1 MVLPGGKVI
10 STKLAAGI
18 GGGVVAAAGVAT
30 AVILTI
36 NGQNS
41 FRSITV
47 LDTVGQV
54 TVTREESQME
64 PYKDMKLESGDD
76 VRVGEA
82 SELDMVLDGDKTV
95 YVEEN
100 THMWLEAAGTPDDS
114 ETIIYMD
121 AGATMHKIDNKLSDE
136 SVYQVDTPNSTM
148 SIRGTIP
155 RVVVEYR
162 DGIYYTDYQVFE
174 GVVSIQLKTTEGELV
189 GEPVEVGAG
198 YQVKTRGDMTFSEII
213 LQKVDGKDA
222 EIAPIDYRELPLAV
236 LEHLEEI
243 VVEEGRVLAIGDE
256 VLTIEELQK
265 IIEELKEEENSDDEG
280 SDEPEA
286 NPTPEITP
294 TPEATP
300 TPAITPKAKV
310 LAEPESTVE
319 EGIITPEVSPSVTP
333 SATVEEEEE
342 ETEAEATPTPEAGEY
357 TVNYMSGGSV
367 FATKTVTGTD
377 SGSAP
382 TFQPSSSGSWGSPV
396 VDEANKTIT
405 VTWN

>member
-1 MVLPGGKVI
+1 MILPGGKVI

-54 TVTREESQME
+54 TVTREAEQME

-76 VRVGEA
+76 VLVGEA
-82 SELDMVLDGDKTV
+82 SELDMLLDGDKTV

-100 THMWLEAAGTPDDS
+100 THMWLEAAGTPEDS
-114 ETIIYMD
+114 ETVIYMD
-121 AGATMHKIDNKLSDE
+121 AGATMHKIDNKLSDA

-155 RVVVEYR
+155 RVVVDYR

-222 EIAPIDYRELPLAV
+222 EIVPIDYRELPLDV

-243 VVEEGRVLAIGDE
+243 VVEEGRVLAIGDK
-256 VLTIEELQK
+256 VLALEELKQ
-265 IIEELKEEENSDDEG
+265 IIEEKKEEAEDEG
-280 SDEPEA
+280 SEEPEA
-286 NPTPEITP
+286 TPEPTPEPTPELTP
-294 TPEATP
+294 TPEVTP
-300 TPAITPKAKV
+300 VPKV
-310 LAEPESTVE
+310 LAEPVATAE
-319 EGIITPEVSPSVTP
+319 EGIITPEVSPSITPTATAAAEEEVTP
-333 SATVEEEEE
+333 
-342 ETEAEATPTPEAGEY
+342 TPTPEPTPEESTY

-367 FATKTVTGTD
+367 FATKTVTGTNP
-377 SGSAP
+377 GSAP
-382 TFQPSSSGSWGSPV
+382 TFQPSEAGSWGSPV
-396 VDEANKTIT
+396 VDETNKTIT
-405 VTWN
+405 INWN